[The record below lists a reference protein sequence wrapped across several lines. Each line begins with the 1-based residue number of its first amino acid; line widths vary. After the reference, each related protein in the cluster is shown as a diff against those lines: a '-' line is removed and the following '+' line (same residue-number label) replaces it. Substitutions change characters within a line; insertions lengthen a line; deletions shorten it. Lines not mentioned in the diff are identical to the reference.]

1 MTWSKLVADFIGD
14 NFTIAGKIFYIKR
27 GDIPHTQLR
36 FYTKNPRVHSV
47 LNIDDEEP
55 NQKDIQKELLSRDHV
70 KDLTKQ
76 IERHKGLIE
85 PIVVQDK
92 TFEVLEGNCRLA
104 AYRFLG
110 ANKEN
115 NNLPEMW
122 KNMRCLVLPHD
133 ISEKYIF
140 AYLGQVHIKGK
151 TKWDPYEQAGYLSR
165 MCDEG
170 YQVEDLAR
178 DIGIGLARVERWVAV
193 YQMMRKNEEPDNRK
207 FSFYNVYLGN
217 THAMKARNEY
227 SKLDDL
233 IINEIQNTPFDSAQ
247 EFRKQLPAV
256 CKDRTTLKNFVK
268 EKHDLQDSY
277 EHVESKGLTTT
288 MGKKIRDF
296 LHWIKDKDRKN
307 LEEFKKT
314 QLNNIE
320 VDVKK
325 IRDKMNGILKIIKD
339 LKE

>member
-1 MTWSKLVADFIGD
+1 MTWSKLVANFID
-14 NFTIAGKIFYIKR
+14 DDFTISGKIFNIKR
-27 GDIPHTQLR
+27 GDIQHLQLK
-36 FYTKNPRVHSV
+36 FYTKNPRVHSI
-47 LNIDDEEP
+47 LNVDDEEP
-55 NQKDIQKELLSRDHV
+55 EQDDIQKELLSRDHV
-70 KDLTKQ
+70 KDLVKQ
-76 IERHKGLIE
+76 IKRHKGLIE
-85 PIVVQDK
+85 PIVVQDES
-92 TFEVLEGNCRLA
+92 FVVLEGNCRLA

-110 ANKEN
+110 KREEN
-115 NNLPEMW
+115 SNLSKTW

-133 ISEKYIF
+133 IEEKYIF

-170 YQVEDLAR
+170 YHVEDLAH
-178 DIGIGLARVERWVAV
+178 DIGIALMKVERWVAV

-207 FSFYNVYLGN
+207 FSFYDVYLGN
-217 THAMKARNEY
+217 THAMKARKEY

-268 EKHDLQDSY
+268 EKYDLQNSY
-277 EHVESKGLTTT
+277 KHVENKGLTTT

-296 LHWIKDKDRKN
+296 LHWIKDKDRKT
-307 LEEFKKT
+307 LQEFKKT

-320 VDVKK
+320 IDVKK
-325 IRDKMNGILKIIKD
+325 IRDKMIGILIIIKD
-339 LKE
+339 LKR